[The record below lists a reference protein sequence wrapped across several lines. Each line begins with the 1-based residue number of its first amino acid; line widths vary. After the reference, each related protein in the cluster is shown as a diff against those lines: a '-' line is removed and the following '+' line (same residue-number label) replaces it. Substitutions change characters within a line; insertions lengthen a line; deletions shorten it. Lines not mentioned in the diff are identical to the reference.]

1 MRLAD
6 GLAFAHQA
14 LTRHRGRS
22 ALQLLAVAAAVC
34 SVLLLTAL
42 GEGARR
48 YVAAEFAF
56 LGKDMLVMLPGRK
69 QTTGG
74 LPPLGASLR
83 DITLEDM
90 AFLARQL
97 PRVRL
102 APLVV
107 GNSQIRQGAR
117 SRHRPVLGTTMT
129 FFTTHKLR
137 LVAGSPLP
145 KVPATQATP
154 VCVLGAGLAQE
165 LFAARSPLG
174 QWIRID
180 DRRFRVLGV
189 FHSASSNLGWQLDD
203 SLLIPVGSAL
213 ALYDTQAL
221 FRLFIQARE
230 GQPLSP
236 LAQRLEQLMRQRHQG
251 NLDVTLLQPDAMLA
265 TFSDIMATLTL
276 AVVGIGAISLLVA
289 GILLM
294 NLSLISARQRTAEIG
309 LLKALGAPARL
320 ILQLLLTEALL
331 LTGLGGLLGLAVGY
345 GLVTLSGL
353 VYPGFP
359 LAIPPWAALAALA
372 CALGSGLLFAWLPAA
387 RAARLPAVASLR
399 GRL

>member
-6 GLAFAHQA
+6 RLDFARGA

-22 ALQLLAVAAAVC
+22 GLQLLAIAAAVC

-56 LGKDMLVMLPGRK
+56 LGKDLLVMLPGRK

-74 LPPLGASLR
+74 LPPLGSSLH
-83 DITLEDM
+83 DITLDDM
-90 AFLARQL
+90 AFLTRQL
-97 PRVRL
+97 PRIRF

-107 GNSQIRQGAR
+107 GNSLIRQGSR
-117 SRHRPVLGTTMT
+117 SRHRPVLGTTAT
-129 FFTTHKLR
+129 FFQTHRLA
-137 LVAGSPLP
+137 LVAGQPLP
-145 KVPATQATP
+145 ELALAQARP
-154 VCVLGAGLAQE
+154 VCVLGTQLARE
-165 LFAARSPLG
+165 LFGEASPLG

-180 DRRFRVLGV
+180 DRRFRVVGL

-221 FRLFIQARE
+221 FRLFIQTRD
-230 GQPLSP
+230 GQALPP
-236 LAQRLEQLMRQRHQG
+236 LARQLEHLMRQHHQG
-251 NLDVTLLQPDAMLA
+251 SLDVTLLQPDALLA
-265 TFSDIMATLTL
+265 TFGDIMATLTL
-276 AVVGIGAISLLVA
+276 AVAGIGAISLLVA
-289 GILLM
+289 GVMMM
-294 NLSLISARQRTAEIG
+294 NLSLISARQRTSEVG

-331 LTGLGGLLGLAVGY
+331 LAWLGGLLGLALGY
-345 GLVTLSGL
+345 GLVALGRWL
-353 VYPGFP
+353 YPAFP
-359 LAIPPWAALAALA
+359 LFIPPLAAGTSLA
-372 CALGSGLLFAWLPAA
+372 CALGTGLLFAWLPAA

>member
-6 GLAFAHQA
+6 RLDYAQGA
-14 LTRHRGRS
+14 LIRHRGRS
-22 ALQLLAVAAAVC
+22 ALQLLAIAAAVC
-34 SVLLLTAL
+34 SVLLLTGL

-56 LGKDMLVMLPGRK
+56 LGKDLLVMLPGRK

-74 LPPLGASLR
+74 LPPLGASLH
-83 DITLEDM
+83 DITLDDM

-107 GNSQIRQGAR
+107 GNSQIRLGSR
-117 SRHRPVLGTTMT
+117 SRHRPVLGTTPE
-129 FFTTHKLR
+129 FLQTHR
-137 LVAGSPLP
+137 LGLLAGQPLP
-145 KVPATQATP
+145 KLPPAQASP
-154 VCVLGAGLAQE
+154 VCLLGQQLARE
-165 LFAARSPLG
+165 LFGEASPLG

-180 DRRFRVLGV
+180 DRHFRVLGL

-203 SLLIPVGSAL
+203 SLLIPVGSAQ
-213 ALYDTQAL
+213 ALYNTQAL
-221 FRLFIQARE
+221 FRLFIQARD

-251 NLDVTLLQPDAMLA
+251 SLDVTLLQPDALLA
-265 TFSDIMATLTL
+265 TFGDIMTTLTL
-276 AVVGIGAISLLVA
+276 AVAGIGAISLLVA
-289 GILLM
+289 GVMLM
-294 NLSLISARQRTAEIG
+294 NLSLISARQRTAEVG

-331 LTGLGGLLGLAVGY
+331 LAWLGGLLGLALGY
-345 GLVTLSGL
+345 GLVSLAGWL
-353 VYPGFP
+353 YPAFP
-359 LAIPPWAALAALA
+359 LFIPPWAAVAALL
-372 CALGSGLLFAWLPAA
+372 CALGTGLLFAWLPAA

-399 GRL
+399 GRV